1 MASMT
6 EAKLYTWK
14 LLRRRRKNER
24 LKIQFKKLNVNLLRF
39 ARHYLRDHTNHQT
52 IGWKNLAVIA
62 SFVFAFALI

>member
-39 ARHYLRDHTNHQT
+39 ARHYLRDHTM
-52 IGWKNLAVIA
+52 
-62 SFVFAFALI
+62 